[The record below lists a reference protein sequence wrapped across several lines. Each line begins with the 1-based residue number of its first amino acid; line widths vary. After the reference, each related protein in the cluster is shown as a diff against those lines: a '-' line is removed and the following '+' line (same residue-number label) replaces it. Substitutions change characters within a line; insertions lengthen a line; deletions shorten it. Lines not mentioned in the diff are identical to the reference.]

1 MVEIT
6 LPIILQIVQTVALVV
21 GIIYYLTIMRNQQR
35 TRELTL
41 KAQEHATE
49 TRQAQLFM
57 QIYDKWSD
65 PDFLEAWYLIIE
77 AEFETYEEMNKLREN
92 EKYLRAWGTI
102 VGFYE
107 GVGVLVKEG
116 LIDIRL
122 VALLMTGTTTLFWRK
137 MEPFIDEIRRRA
149 YPRAYIETEYLY
161 NALMDYIKEHP
172 EIEI

>member
-65 PDFLEAWYLIIE
+65 PDFLEA
-77 AEFETYEEMNKLREN
+77 
-92 EKYLRAWGTI
+92 
-102 VGFYE
+102 
-107 GVGVLVKEG
+107 
-116 LIDIRL
+116 
-122 VALLMTGTTTLFWRK
+122 
-137 MEPFIDEIRRRA
+137 
-149 YPRAYIETEYLY
+149 
-161 NALMDYIKEHP
+161 
-172 EIEI
+172 

>member
-1 MVEIT
+1 
-6 LPIILQIVQTVALVV
+6 
-21 GIIYYLTIMRNQQR
+21 
-35 TRELTL
+35 
-41 KAQEHATE
+41 
-49 TRQAQLFM
+49 
-57 QIYDKWSD
+57 
-65 PDFLEAWYLIIE
+65 
-77 AEFETYEEMNKLREN
+77 MNKLREN